1 MVVVPELGQWQFD
14 MRMIYQEIPDIM
26 MFRDISGKSV
36 NYCGIAI
43 TTLQILEGKIPYKA
57 ITRGRGRG
65 SPDSKSTAALTTFH
79 KNHSN
84 LQPQY

>member
-14 MRMIYQEIPDIM
+14 MRMIYQEISDIM

-36 NYCGIAI
+36 NYCGIVAI
-43 TTLQILEGKIPYKA
+43 TILQILEGKIPYKA

-65 SPDSKSTAALTTFH
+65 RQTARARQH
-79 KNHSN
+79 
-84 LQPQY
+84 